1 MLGTAG
7 SWFMLDVA
15 YYGLGL
21 NTTTILQTIGYAG
34 QSNVYEKLYN
44 SAAGNLILV
53 CAGSLPGY
61 WVSAATIDTV
71 GRKPIQMGGFILL
84 TIILCIMGFGYHKIG
99 NHGLLG
105 LFVIAQ
111 FFQNFGPNTT
121 TFIVPGECFP
131 TRYRSTAHGLSAAA
145 GKVGAIIAQTCIGT
159 LVNHGCSKK
168 TKLFLTS
175 RLGNLCLVH
184 VAWYWFDF
192 LDSRN
197 C

>member
-159 LVNHGCSKK
+159 LLTTVVLKK
-168 TKLFLTS
+168 TRIVSYLTS
-175 RLGNLCLVH
+175 WKSLPCSCCLVL
-184 VAWYWFDF
+184 V
-192 LDSRN
+192 
-197 C
+197 

>member
-1 MLGTAG
+1 M
-7 SWFMLDVA
+7 
-15 YYGLGL
+15 
-21 NTTTILQTIGYAG
+21 
-34 QSNVYEKLYN
+34 
-44 SAAGNLILV
+44 ILV

-159 LVNHGCSKK
+159 LLTTVVLKK
-168 TKLFLTS
+168 TKLFLTP